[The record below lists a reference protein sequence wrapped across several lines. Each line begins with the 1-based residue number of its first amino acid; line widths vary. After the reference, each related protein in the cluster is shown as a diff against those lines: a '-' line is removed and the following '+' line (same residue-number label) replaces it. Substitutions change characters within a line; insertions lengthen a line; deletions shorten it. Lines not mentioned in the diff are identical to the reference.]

1 MTATSPKKAYVPPP
15 TTSLKAY
22 MPPLARLL
30 GTTPATLY
38 ERQRSL
44 VRAGLLDAGSGWGP
58 GSGVRTTAG
67 SVALLLI
74 SVLASDSLT
83 ISESRTGDIAN
94 AAPLGIDRCPLT
106 GTRSFWDA
114 LAVLLGTRGKSR
126 RVNEIR
132 VSRTA
137 TSASIFYRDGS
148 TIRTSEFAG
157 PSAREPGL
165 RVVATLA
172 RDPFRTVADDVRAM
186 VGEKFNE
193 LDEEE
198 GRTAQ

>member
-1 MTATSPKKAYVPPP
+1 M

-30 GTTPATLY
+30 GITPATLY
-38 ERQRSL
+38 ERQRAM

-83 ISESRTGDIAN
+83 VSESRTGDIAK
-94 AAPLGIDRCPLT
+94 AAPVGVDRCPLT
-106 GTRSFWDA
+106 GTRCFGDA
-114 LAVLLGTRGKSR
+114 LASLLGTKARSR
-126 RVNEIR
+126 RVNEIS
-132 VSRTA
+132 VSHTA
-137 TSASIFYRDGS
+137 PRAGISYRDGRA
-148 TIRTSEFAG
+148 IHTSEFAALG
-157 PSAREPGL
+157 AEEPGL

-172 RDPFRTVADDVRAM
+172 RDPFRTVADDVMAM
-186 VGEKFNE
+186 VGEKF
-193 LDEEE
+193 DEW
-198 GRTAQ
+198 AQEDAQ